1 MILETVVSTV
11 LNKVLGQYI
20 DGLEPT
26 KLNLSFWT
34 GHVSMENLQI
44 KPSVLEE
51 LTNLQLVLKEAVIQ
65 RLDVSIPW
73 THLRS
78 QPIVITIRGVH
89 VTVTPKEKFEW
100 SREKEIQIK
109 RDAVHQLEASKSNET
124 QPTKVDRSKPVGYFD
139 SLVTSIA
146 DNVQVELEDIR
157 FSFENSNTKVP
168 DFPIVSFGVV
178 LNKASLYGTNETFSD
193 PEFNL
198 SHLLLHKAI
207 RVKGLGIY
215 WKELPHENESNQET
229 SAVKEQPKE
238 GEDESHWILK
248 PLDLRINA
256 IIRTKARSV
265 LETRDVPSIIADIS
279 TERISLELTQQKY
292 QEILNVVNGTLRV
305 EKKKQYSAFRPKQS
319 VKENPRAWWYFT
331 LRCIKNTHA
340 KKGHVGS
347 PLYILQH
354 SKDKGNYVQM
364 YKRLHYVY

>member
-1 MILETVVSTV
+1 
-11 LNKVLGQYI
+11 
-20 DGLEPT
+20 
-26 KLNLSFWT
+26 
-34 GHVSMENLQI
+34 MENLQI

-100 SREKEIQIK
+100 SREKELQIK
-109 RDAVHQLEASKSNET
+109 RAAVHQLEASKSNET
-124 QPTKVDRSKPVGYFD
+124 QATKGEALFVTILLTSTVDHSKPVGYFD

-146 DNVQVELEDIR
+146 DNVQIELEDIR

-178 LNKASLYGTNETFSD
+178 LNKASLFGTNETFSD

-248 PLDLRINA
+248 PLDIRINA

-265 LETRDVPSIIADIS
+265 LETRDVPSIIADIA

-292 QEILNVVNGTLRV
+292 QEVQSLYLMTIHRV
-305 EKKKQYSAFRPKQS
+305 
-319 VKENPRAWWYFT
+319 
-331 LRCIKNTHA
+331 
-340 KKGHVGS
+340 
-347 PLYILQH
+347 
-354 SKDKGNYVQM
+354 
-364 YKRLHYVY
+364 